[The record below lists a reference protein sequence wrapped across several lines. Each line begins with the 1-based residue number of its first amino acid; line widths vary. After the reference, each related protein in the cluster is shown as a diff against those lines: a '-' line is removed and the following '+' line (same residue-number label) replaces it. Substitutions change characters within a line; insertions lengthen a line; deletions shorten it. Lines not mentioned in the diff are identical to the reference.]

1 MATGS
6 DIIPQEGT
14 RARKRRE
21 TLARITEAGIS
32 LFLEKGYDATTLDD
46 IAARA
51 GISRRNF
58 FYYFKSKDEILLSLQ
73 SGMGDM
79 IVDVLRNQP
88 SGQRPLE
95 AVRDAVLEVCAA
107 IPADEMIA
115 IDELMRTNPVVQA
128 RKQAS
133 MIEHEATL
141 YAALREKWP
150 EPDQAIRLRMVA
162 MMAMGAIRLATDALH
177 RDGGKRPFTN
187 LLAENFDALLGLFV
201 PASGQTATSPPSH
214 RLRRMSSADGSR
226 RSR

>member
-1 MATGS
+1 MAESS
-6 DIIPQEGT
+6 DIGRHEGT

-21 TLARITEAGIS
+21 THARITEAGIR

-46 IAARA
+46 IAAEA

-58 FYYFKSKDEILLSLQ
+58 FHYFKSKDEILLSLL

-79 IVDVLRNQP
+79 IVDALRDRP
-88 SGQRPLE
+88 SDQRPLE
-95 AVRDAVLEVCAA
+95 AVRDAVLKVCAM

-150 EPDQAIRLRMVA
+150 APDQAVRLRMVA
-162 MMAMGAIRLATDALH
+162 MMALGAIRLATDALH
-177 RDGGKRPFTN
+177 REGGKRPFTD
-187 LLAENFDALLGLFV
+187 LLAENFAALLDEV
-201 PASGQTATSPPSH
+201 
-214 RLRRMSSADGSR
+214 
-226 RSR
+226 